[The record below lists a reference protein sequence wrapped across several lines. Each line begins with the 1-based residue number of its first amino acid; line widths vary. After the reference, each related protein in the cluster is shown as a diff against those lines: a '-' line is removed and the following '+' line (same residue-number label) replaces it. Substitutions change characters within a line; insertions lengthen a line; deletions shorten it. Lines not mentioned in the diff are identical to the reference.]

1 MSPSRRKR
9 VLIVDDNLSN
19 LKLLAFLLK
28 GHGFE
33 VDVAIHAEEA
43 VQRLA
48 GPLPDLILMDIQ
60 LPGMDGLTLTR
71 RLKADPRTRDIHIV
85 AVTAYAMKGDEA
97 TALEAGCDDYITK
110 PIDTRSL
117 PDRLDR
123 LLADTAPSPT
133 TEEAKPLAKP
143 RPADPLESVQ
153 TDVQKPAHRP
163 QILVVEDNAITRRMV
178 RFALERADFEVLEAS
193 SGQAALAAFT
203 THEVALVLQDLG
215 LGDMDGF
222 ELVKRL
228 RASPRGRETPI
239 LVFSGLLSVQDA
251 GRITLAGF
259 DDLVVKPV
267 EPSRLVQ
274 IIRTHL
280 PDGQAPTDA
289 FGHGLRLIVA
299 DDDPVQ
305 RRLVAFRM
313 GREGFEVQLASD
325 GEEALGLARASLP
338 AAILSDV
345 LMPRLDGFGLCLAAS
360 RDPALCEV
368 PIILATNSYV
378 EPVDRELALRLG
390 ARDLVLR
397 TPDLKDVLAVLRSN
411 LAVPASP
418 SDETPERALAVDGPD
433 LLLSELSQA
442 QTEAQAETQI
452 EPGPDGEL
460 IPVNQDHAQRIAAQL
475 EKHVALNTRMSQ
487 RSALLSAEVLVIR
500 GISEALASH
509 EDIDTALSMAIAA
522 CFDAGQS
529 VLGGL
534 LLVGPHGSR
543 VLTTHHTNTPGTRE
557 LESFLL
563 APDLMESLAGGG
575 SLVLRAGEATPEA
588 ERLLASAKTNCGV
601 LVPLTYKARRFGA
614 LLMLCRLE
622 PAEIGERT
630 TFVEAVAAQVSQAL
644 AVAESF
650 AERAR
655 SERQAIEQSNLLASI
670 LDSVADGVL
679 VVDADGAVTRV
690 NGPGR
695 PIADLLQGPERG
707 LFMADRVTALSL
719 ESSPLGRA
727 MRGESVDGAEVFA
740 QMSGEGRWY
749 AVSAR
754 PWRRDASGTRA
765 PERCGA
771 VGIFRDVTR
780 EKATQSHLMT
790 SDRMASV
797 GLLAAGVAHEIN
809 NPLASVLTNLEVAR
823 KETLPRARVGEAAA
837 LNELAEILSDA
848 REAAERVRR
857 IVSDLKIFSRHEE
870 VHDVASDVHTV
881 LESTLRM
888 ANNEI
893 RHRATLVKELHPVDL
908 VEGSESRLGQVFL
921 NLIVNAAQAIPE
933 GNASAHRLTVKTHQ
947 EGERVHVAVS
957 DTGVGMGPDALRR
970 LFLPFYT
977 TKGPGA
983 GTGLGLAISHSIIR
997 SLGGEIKVES
1007 EVDRGTTFTVILK
1020 VAHVEKPIRPISTTS
1035 ANKSSTVR
1043 GRILV
1048 IDDEPLIG
1056 LSIKRL
1062 LARSHD
1068 VIPMTSAAEALEVL
1082 RTERF
1087 DIILCDLMMPQ
1098 MTGMDFHAALEQE
1111 APELASQV
1119 VFLTGGAFTPAAR
1132 AFLDRVP
1139 NTRLN
1144 KPFASSEL
1152 KGLIDERVAARAAES
1167 PAPEP

>member
-1 MSPSRRKR
+1 MSPDHPPR

-28 GHGFE
+28 GRGFE

-43 VQRLA
+43 IERLA
-48 GPLPDLILMDIQ
+48 VALPDLILMDIQ

-71 RLKADPRTRDIHIV
+71 RLKADPRTRGIIVV

-97 TALEAGCDDYITK
+97 TARDAGCDDYITK

-117 PDRLDR
+117 PERLSR
-123 LLADTAPSPT
+123 LLLHADSSPT
-133 TEEAKPLAKP
+133 SSESKPQA
-143 RPADPLESVQ
+143 RPKTPTTASTP
-153 TDVQKPAHRP
+153 KPAEMAATKRP
-163 QILVVEDNAITRRMV
+163 FILVVEDNAITRRMV
-178 RFALERADFEVLEAS
+178 RFALERADFSVVEAS
-193 SGQAALAAFT
+193 SGQEALAAFT
-203 THEVALVLQDLG
+203 TTDIALVLQDLG

-228 RASPRGRETPI
+228 RAAPRGNETPM
-239 LVFSGLLSVQDA
+239 LVFSGLLSVQDT
-251 GRITLAGF
+251 GRITMAGF

-289 FGHGLRLIVA
+289 FGHGRRLIVA

-313 GREGFEVQLASD
+313 GREGFEVELAGD
-325 GEEALGLARASLP
+325 GEEALALARTKVP
-338 AAILSDV
+338 AAIVSDV
-345 LMPRLDGFGLCLAAS
+345 LMPRLDGFGLCLAAT

-368 PIILATNSYV
+368 PIILATNSYI
-378 EPVDRELALRLG
+378 EPVDRELALKLG

-397 TPDLKDVLAVLRSN
+397 TPDLKDVIAVLRAN
-411 LAVPASP
+411 LVGLPTPSP
-418 SDETPERALAVDGPD
+418 EHTEHAPPVSAPDPLLA
-433 LLLSELSQA
+433 ELS
-442 QTEAQAETQI
+442 EAQAEVPL
-452 EPGPDGEL
+452 EGEL
-460 IPVNQDHAQRIAAQL
+460 APVNPVTPVNNDHAQRIAAQL

-500 GISEALASH
+500 EISEALASQ
-509 EDIDTALSMAIAA
+509 ENIETALSMAIAA

-534 LLVGPHGSR
+534 LLVGPNGSR
-543 VLTTHHTNTPGTRE
+543 VLTTHNTNTPGTHE
-557 LESFLL
+557 LEDFLL
-563 APDLMESLAGGG
+563 SPALLPSLTGGN
-575 SLVLRAGEATPEA
+575 SIVLRTDETTPA
-588 ERLLASAKTNCGV
+588 AQRLLRSASANCGV
-601 LVPLTYKARRFGA
+601 LVPLSYKTRRFGA
-614 LLMLCRLE
+614 LLMLCRVE
-622 PAEIGERT
+622 ASEISERT
-630 TFVEAVAAQVSQAL
+630 TFVEAVGAQVSQAL

-650 AERAR
+650 EERTK
-655 SERQAIEQSNLLASI
+655 SERRAIDQSTLLVSI
-670 LDSVADGVL
+670 LDSLADAVI
-679 VVDADGAVTRV
+679 VCDAQGNVTRV

-695 PIADLLQGPERG
+695 PLAELLTGPERG
-707 LFMADRVTALSL
+707 LFTADRQTALSL
-719 ESSPLGRA
+719 ETSPLGRA
-727 MRGESVDGAEVFA
+727 LRGESVDGVEVYA
-740 QMSGEGRWY
+740 QISGEGRWY
-749 AVSAR
+749 AASAR
-754 PWRRDASGTRA
+754 PWLRDSHDGQSV
-765 PERCGA
+765 ERFGA

-823 KETLPRARVGEAAA
+823 KDTLPRAMAGEQAA
-837 LNELAEILSDA
+837 LRELSEILADA
-848 REAAERVRR
+848 REAAERVHH
-857 IVSDLKIFSRHEE
+857 IVRDLKIFSRHEE
-870 VHDVASDVHTV
+870 VVAAASDVHAV

-893 RHRATLVKELHPVDL
+893 RHRATLVKELHPVDP

-921 NLIVNAAQAIPE
+921 NLIMNAAQAIPE
-933 GNASAHRLTVKTHQ
+933 GNASAHRLTVKTLQ
-947 EGERVHVAVS
+947 QGERVFVAVS
-957 DTGVGMGPDALRR
+957 DTGIGMGPDALRK

-983 GTGLGLAISHSIIR
+983 GTGLGLAISHSIVKG
-997 SLGGEIKVES
+997 LGGEITVES
-1007 EVDRGTTFTVILK
+1007 EPGRGTTFTVSLK
-1020 VAHVEKPIRPISTTS
+1020 VAHIERPVRPISTTS
-1035 ANKSSTVR
+1035 ANKTSTER

-1068 VIPMTSAAEALEVL
+1068 VVPMTSAMDALEVL
-1082 RTERF
+1082 QTDHF
-1087 DIILCDLMMPQ
+1087 DVVLCDLMMPQ
-1098 MTGMDFHAALEQE
+1098 MTGMDFHAALEKVD
-1111 APELASQV
+1111 PKLANQV

-1132 AFLDRVP
+1132 AFLDRVS
-1139 NTRLN
+1139 NNRLN

-1152 KGLIDERVAARAAES
+1152 KSLIDERVAANRAS
-1167 PAPEP
+1167 TTS

>member
-1 MSPSRRKR
+1 MSPDHPPR

-28 GHGFE
+28 GRGFE
-33 VDVAIHAEEA
+33 VDIAIHAEEA
-43 VQRLA
+43 IERLA
-48 GPLPDLILMDIQ
+48 SSLPDLILMDIQ

-71 RLKADPRTRDIHIV
+71 RLKADPRTREIRIV

-97 TALEAGCDDYITK
+97 MAKDAGCDDYIAK
-110 PIDTRSL
+110 PVDTRTL
-117 PDRLDR
+117 PERLNR
-123 LLADTAPSPT
+123 LLSGAGSTPT
-133 TEEAKPLAKP
+133 SSESKHEARP
-143 RPADPLESVQ
+143 RPTGNAQTAAPHESSEATEVAA
-153 TDVQKPAHRP
+153 TRRP
-163 QILVVEDNAITRRMV
+163 CILVVEDNAITRRMV
-178 RFALERADFEVLEAS
+178 RFALERADFAVIEAS
-193 SGQAALAAFT
+193 SGHEALAAFST
-203 THEVALVLQDLG
+203 RDIALVLQDLG

-228 RASPRGRETPI
+228 RAAPRGNETPI
-239 LVFSGLLSVQDA
+239 LVFSGLLSVHDA

-259 DDLVVKPV
+259 DDMVVKPV

-280 PDGQAPTDA
+280 PDGRAPSDA
-289 FGHGLRLIVA
+289 FGKGRRLVVA

-325 GEEALGLARASLP
+325 GEEALGLARANLP

-345 LMPRLDGFGLCLAAS
+345 LMPRLDGFGLCLAVS

-368 PIILATNSYV
+368 PIILATNSYI
-378 EPVDRELALRLG
+378 EPVDRELALKLG

-397 TPDLKDVLAVLRSN
+397 TPDLKDVIAVLREHLDATTAPRTAPTELVAPHRSPDPL
-411 LAVPASP
+411 LA
-418 SDETPERALAVDGPD
+418 
-433 LLLSELSQA
+433 EL
-442 QTEAQAETQI
+442 AQAKVGATTAS
-452 EPGPDGEL
+452 EPAAVN
-460 IPVNQDHAQRIAAQL
+460 PVNSDHAQRIAAQL

-500 GISEALASH
+500 EISEALASQ
-509 EDIDTALSMAIAA
+509 ENIDTALSMAIAA

-529 VLGGL
+529 ALGGL

-543 VLTTHHTNTPGTRE
+543 VLTTHQSNTPGTHE
-557 LESFLL
+557 LEDFLL
-563 APDLMESLAGGG
+563 TPSLLPSLAGGH
-575 SLVLRAGEATPEA
+575 SIVLREEDAAPA
-588 ERLLASAKTNCGV
+588 AQRLLKSAATNCGV
-601 LVPLTYKARRFGA
+601 LVPLSYKARRFGA
-614 LLMLCRLE
+614 LLMLCRVE
-622 PAEIGERT
+622 ASEISERT

-650 AERAR
+650 EERAR
-655 SERQAIEQSNLLASI
+655 SERRAIDQSTLLASI
-670 LDSVADGVL
+670 LDSLADAVI
-679 VVDADGAVTRV
+679 VCDAKGTITRV

-695 PIADLLQGPERG
+695 PLAELLTGPERG
-707 LFMADRVTALSL
+707 LFMADRLTALSL
-719 ESSPLGRA
+719 ETSPLGRA
-727 MRGESVDGAEVFA
+727 LRGESVDGVEVYA
-740 QMSGEGRWY
+740 QISGEGRWF
-749 AVSAR
+749 AASAR
-754 PWRRDASGTRA
+754 PWLRDGDDGHGV
-765 PERCGA
+765 ERFGA
-771 VGIFRDVTR
+771 VAIFRDVTR
-780 EKATQSHLMT
+780 EKVTQNHLMT

-809 NPLASVLTNLEVAR
+809 NPLASVLTNIEVAR
-823 KETLPRARVGEAAA
+823 KDALPRAMAGEQAAIR
-837 LNELAEILSDA
+837 ELSEILADT
-848 REAAERVRR
+848 REAAERVHH
-857 IVSDLKIFSRHEE
+857 IVRDLKIFSRHEE
-870 VHDVASDVHTV
+870 IVDGASDVHAV

-893 RHRATLVKELHPVDL
+893 RHRATLVKELHPVDH

-933 GNASAHRLTVKTHQ
+933 GNASAHKLIVKTHQ
-947 EGERVHVAVS
+947 EGERVFVAVS
-957 DTGVGMGPDALRR
+957 DTGIGMGPDAMRK

-983 GTGLGLAISHSIIR
+983 GTGLGLAISHSIVK
-997 SLGGEIKVES
+997 SLGGEITVES
-1007 EVDRGTTFTVILK
+1007 APGRGTTFTVSLK
-1020 VAHVEKPIRPISTTS
+1020 AARVTRPVRPISTTS
-1035 ANKSSTVR
+1035 ANKTSTER
-1043 GRILV
+1043 GRVLV

-1068 VIPMTSAAEALEVL
+1068 VIPMTSARDALEVL
-1082 RTERF
+1082 QTERF
-1087 DIILCDLMMPQ
+1087 DVVLCDLMMPQ
-1098 MTGMDFHAALEQE
+1098 MTGMDFHAALEKE
-1111 APELASQV
+1111 DPRLADQV

-1152 KGLIDERVAARAAES
+1152 KELIDERVAANRASTS
-1167 PAPEP
+1167 P